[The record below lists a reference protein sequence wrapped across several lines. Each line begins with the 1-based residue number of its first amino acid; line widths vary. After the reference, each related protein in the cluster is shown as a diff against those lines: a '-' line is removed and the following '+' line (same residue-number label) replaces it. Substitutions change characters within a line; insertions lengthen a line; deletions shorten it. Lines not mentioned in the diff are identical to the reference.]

1 MWMNDQ
7 SRLDVFI
14 PCGTLTLEGILE
26 RPDNH
31 GDLPAAVICHPHPLY
46 GGNMHNNV
54 VRALRKALLEKGV
67 MCLRFNFRGTGRSWG
82 THGEGIDEIQDV
94 LAALDFIESQ
104 ERVDPKRIILAG
116 YSFGCWVGLHAAY
129 RDTRPS
135 MLIGISPPLD
145 VSDFSFLKN
154 EKRPKLLVAGDN
166 DFVCSVQ
173 NFRKM
178 MEEIPDPKHG
188 VILNG
193 VDHFHFGKEDNLV
206 REVTKFLNQNPIP

>member
-1 MWMNDQ
+1 MNDQ

-145 VSDFSFLKN
+145 VSDFSFLKTRN
-154 EKRPKLLVAGDN
+154 APN
-166 DFVCSVQ
+166 CWS
-173 NFRKM
+173 
-178 MEEIPDPKHG
+178 P
-188 VILNG
+188 VIMILYARCKIS
-193 VDHFHFGKEDNLV
+193 GK
-206 REVTKFLNQNPIP
+206 